1 MDEIAAMQQQDAV
14 EFRLKHLTNNPKLA
28 NTLKV
33 AAVKA
38 GWYKP
43 LPKGHYHGV
52 ATHASF
58 SSFVTQIAEVSV
70 KNNQL
75 YIHKVVCVIDC
86 GLAVNPD
93 IVKAQMESGIIYG
106 LSAALHGE
114 ITVKNGV
121 VQQSNFH
128 DYPVLRMHKS
138 PEIDVV
144 IIDSDDAPTG
154 VGEPGLPPIAAA
166 VANGIFA
173 ATGKRLRSLPLKLE
187 S

>member
-1 MDEIAAMQQQDAV
+1 
-14 EFRLKHLTNNPKLA
+14 
-28 NTLKV
+28 
-33 AAVKA
+33 
-38 GWYKP
+38 
-43 LPKGHYHGV
+43 
-52 ATHASF
+52 
-58 SSFVTQIAEVSV
+58 VSV

-75 YIHKVVCVIDC
+75 HIHNVVCVIDC

-93 IVKAQMESGIIYG
+93 IVKAQMQSGIIYG

-114 ITVKNGV
+114 ITLKGGA

-128 DYPVLRMHKS
+128 DYPALRINES
-138 PEIDVV
+138 PNIDVV
-144 IIDSDDAPTG
+144 IVESDDAPTG

-173 ATGKRLRSLPLKLE
+173 ATGQRLRSLPLKLE